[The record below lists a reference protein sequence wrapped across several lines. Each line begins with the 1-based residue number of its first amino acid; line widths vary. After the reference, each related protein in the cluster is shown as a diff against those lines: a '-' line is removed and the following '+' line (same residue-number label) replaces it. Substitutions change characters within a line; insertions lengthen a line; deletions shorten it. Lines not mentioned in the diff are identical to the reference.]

1 MNRTHGRQPSSPDDG
16 SSVIGPLVGLRR
28 PRYDVLHDVIGD
40 FVARQPASEDLF
52 IFVDL
57 MSTLRHFFS
66 EYLTA
71 QLTRGELNRHPRQLA
86 AELLNIAGHYRN
98 YAWKHH
104 GRRSTVILYHSTE
117 RCAAKL
123 AVSADFKANVYAKRI
138 GGAGP
143 EYDVV
148 RNYVAF
154 NLKVAKEIANRIPH
168 VHVVDTGQV
177 DPESWPWDLAS
188 EGRVVGSA
196 LILSSWES
204 DYQYA
209 LGPGVDPMS
218 GREWGV
224 LKASGDHSRLVVRDS
239 LIGEVLRKSKTGEET
254 AAKLAPE
261 HFLYMLAMSGN
272 DDLGAPGIPKFGM
285 AKAAKHI
292 AKCVAEGR
300 LPPGSPSL
308 EALLEDGRIPDGQAE
323 TVTRCWNLLVHDAYA
338 SGLSQ
343 EAMSSIDAQMINLS
357 GIGELEKANAQYF
370 NGALSLELLFAGEN
384 Y

>member
-1 MNRTHGRQPSSPDDG
+1 MGYNSNRSTDESDDG
-16 SSVIGPLVGLRR
+16 SSVIGPLIGARR
-28 PRYDVLHDVIGD
+28 PRYDVLYDVIGD
-40 FVARQPASEDLF
+40 FVARQPIDEDLF

-57 MSTLRHFFS
+57 MSALRHFFS
-66 EYLTA
+66 EYSTA

-98 YAWKHH
+98 YVWKHH
-104 GRRSTVILYHSTE
+104 GRRSTVLMYHSTAK
-117 RCAAKL
+117 CPAKL
-123 AVSADFKANVYAKRI
+123 AVSPDFKANVYAKRI

-143 EYDVV
+143 EYDVI
-148 RNYVAF
+148 RGYVAF
-154 NLKVAKEIANRIPH
+154 NLRIAKQIAERIPH
-168 VHVVDTGQV
+168 VHVIDTGET
-177 DPESWPWDLAS
+177 DPEAWPWALAR

-196 LILSSWES
+196 LVLSSWAA

-224 LKASGDHSRLVVRDS
+224 LRASGEHSRLVLRDG
-239 LIGEVLRKSKTGEET
+239 LVGEVLRKSKTGEEI
-254 AAKLAPE
+254 ASKLAPE
-261 HFLYMLAMSGN
+261 HFLYMLALAGD

-323 TVTRCWNLLVHDAYA
+323 AVERCWRLLVHDSYA
-338 SGLSQ
+338 PTVSQ
-343 EAMSSIDAQMINLS
+343 EAMAAIDAQMVNRS

-370 NGALSLELLFAGEN
+370 GGALNLPLLFAGEE

>member
-1 MNRTHGRQPSSPDDG
+1 MNRTHGRQPSNPDDG

-40 FVARQPASEDLF
+40 FVSRQPADEDLF

-66 EYLTA
+66 EYSTA

-98 YAWKHH
+98 YVWKHH
-104 GRRSTVILYHSTE
+104 GRRSTVIMYHSTAK
-117 RCAAKL
+117 CAEKL
-123 AVSADFKANVYAKRI
+123 AVSSDFKANVYAKRI

-154 NLKVAKEIANRIPH
+154 NLKVAKEISNRIPH
-168 VHVVDTGQV
+168 VHVVDTGGV
-177 DPESWPWDLAS
+177 DPEAWPWALAR

-196 LILSSWES
+196 LLLSSWES

-224 LKASGDHSRLVVRDS
+224 LKASGDHSRLVLRDG
-239 LIGEVLRKSKTGEET
+239 LVGEVLRKSKTGEEV

-261 HFLYMLAMSGN
+261 HFLYMLALSGD

-292 AKCVAEGR
+292 AKCVSEGR

-308 EALLEDGRIPDGQAE
+308 EALLEDGRIPEGQAE
-323 TVTRCWNLLVHDAYA
+323 TVGRCWNLLVHDAYA
-338 SGLSQ
+338 GRISQ
-343 EAMSSIDAQMINLS
+343 EAMSGIDAQMINLS
-357 GIGELEKANAQYF
+357 GLVELEKANAQYF
-370 NGALSLELLFAGEN
+370 GGALSLELLFAGEN